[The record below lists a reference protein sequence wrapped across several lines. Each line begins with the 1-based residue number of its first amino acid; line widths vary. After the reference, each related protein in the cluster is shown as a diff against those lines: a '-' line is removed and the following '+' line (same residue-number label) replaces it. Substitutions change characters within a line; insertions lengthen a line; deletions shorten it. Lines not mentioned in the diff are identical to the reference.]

1 MLNFVPN
8 LIPIGS
14 QSHVLITVIKK
25 RISEAGGGEF
35 LDSSITFPAGYYGKH
50 INIFNEKLTSS
61 LFSLEFDLENFI
73 FSLKYHQRKVDR
85 NTSKKSIVFVTIL
98 HRNFHL
104 YVQLSYTK
112 ISYLPK
118 NTHLRKDA
126 GVLHFC
132 LKESLEN
139 MIFPWNGN
147 IQKPTKRWSF
157 LSFSQNFLEENS
169 FFHAVR
175 NFSKNRHIFKKMWHN
190 TSFWKSF

>member
-50 INIFNEKLTSS
+50 INIFNGKLTSS

-104 YVQLSYTK
+104 CVAIIYENFIFTQEYAFAERCWSLTFLFEGKFRKYDISVKRKHTK
-112 ISYLPK
+112 TNEK
-118 NTHLRKDA
+118 
-126 GVLHFC
+126 
-132 LKESLEN
+132 
-139 MIFPWNGN
+139 MIFSVLFTEFFRR
-147 IQKPTKRWSF
+147 KF
-157 LSFSQNFLEENS
+157 FFSCS
-169 FFHAVR
+169 A
-175 NFSKNRHIFKKMWHN
+175 
-190 TSFWKSF
+190 